1 MSFAIQTES
10 LTKYYGNDL
19 GIKDI
24 SLQVNS
30 GEIFGFIGPN
40 GAGKSTFIRTILG
53 LLVPSSGSGKILG
66 RDIVTDGEN
75 IRKKIGYLPSE
86 VKYYDEMTSKEL
98 LEYHLGFYGINDFSS
113 IDKYADLF
121 ELDLHKK
128 ITDLSLGNKKKC
140 AVIQAIVHQPELLI
154 LDEPTSGLDPL
165 IQNRFFNLLEE
176 LNQQGTTV
184 FLSSHILSEV
194 QRLCQ
199 RAGVIKNGEIVKIES
214 IDELLKNQTKRIRLL
229 FEERKVEIIPP
240 IGYSNLTWH
249 KTKLQ
254 FNFAGDLMEL
264 LKWIN
269 AQEIIDI
276 TIEEPD
282 LETIFMNYYKRNE

>member
-1 MSFAIQTES
+1 MSLAIETRL
-10 LTKYYGNDL
+10 LTKYYGNDV

-24 SLQVNS
+24 SLEVQS

-53 LLVPSSGSGKILG
+53 LLVPTSGSGKILG
-66 RDIVTDGEN
+66 QDISTQGETL
-75 IRKKIGYLPSE
+75 RQKIGYLPSE
-86 VKYYDEMTSKEL
+86 VKYYEEMTSREL
-98 LEYHLGFYGINDFSS
+98 LEYHLAFYGIQDFQK
-113 IDKYADLF
+113 IDEYAELF

-140 AVIQAIVHQPELLI
+140 AVIQSVIHQPELLI

-165 IQNRFFNLLEE
+165 IQNRFFTLLEE
-176 LNQQGTTV
+176 LNDRGTTV

-199 RAGVIKNGEIVKIES
+199 RAGVIKNGEIVRIES
-214 IDELLKNQTKRIRLL
+214 IDELLKNQTKRITLL
-229 FEERKVEIIPP
+229 FEQYLENLNPP
-240 IGYSNLTWH
+240 IGFSDLIWH
-249 KTKLQ
+249 KNKVQ
-254 FNFAGDLMEL
+254 FNFAGDLGDL

-269 AQEIIDI
+269 TQNFIDI

-282 LETIFMNYYKRNE
+282 LETIFMNYYKRDE